1 MGAAGLPTSDFV
13 VALGLFFVIEGLF
26 LAAFP
31 GGAKRTMASVLEMP
45 DGSLRIAG
53 IISAL
58 AGILIVWLV
67 RG

>member
-1 MGAAGLPTSDFV
+1 MSDFV
-13 VALGLFFVIEGLF
+13 AALGLVFAIEGLF

-53 IISAL
+53 IASAL
-58 AGILIVWLV
+58 VGVLIVWLV